1 VLGLVSKVVSNVGR
15 EGTHV
20 FSMSFPRGGPWH
32 GGARSRFK
40 RTTRSL
46 PPVDGRQPGRH
57 TESDVRARCR
67 SRQDVSGRPCG
78 RLSTDFKNNAVCFAF
93 RWFRAEP
100 TAEKAVRT
108 KDFDVVTG
116 PAASTSCCGPHSM
129 HVCWN
134 RGLILGELQMSFT
147 LPYRTKWPR
156 QIPGLCEGI
165 ALLSNVLV
173 LHTACH
179 RAIFP
184 TLSLF
189 CLTCIAVQAG
199 GCVGRDSYFF
209 PYFSRIEPTAKAL
222 LWRGEGLERMTAGEG
237 TRKG

>member
-1 VLGLVSKVVSNVGR
+1 VARRCTVKIQENNTFATTGR
-15 EGTHV
+15 
-20 FSMSFPRGGPWH
+20 
-32 GGARSRFK
+32 
-40 RTTRSL
+40 
-46 PPVDGRQPGRH
+46 RQPGRH

-67 SRQDVSGRPCG
+67 GPVKTSR
-78 RLSTDFKNNAVCFAF
+78 AVPVVGYPRISKTTQFAFAF
-93 RWFRAEP
+93 RWFRADRRKSSEDYI
-100 TAEKAVRT
+100 RT
-108 KDFDVVTG
+108 STWSLDLLRR
-116 PAASTSCCGPHSM
+116 PLRTSCCGPHSM

-179 RAIFP
+179 RAVFP

-199 GCVGRDSYFF
+199 GCFGRDRPQRHFCGEE
-209 PYFSRIEPTAKAL
+209 RI
-222 LWRGEGLERMTAGEG
+222 WRG
-237 TRKG
+237 